1 MIRPIDFITEPAGIE
16 WVVSASVVPFHL
28 IGLGN
33 RRQGPGHWMF
43 AISLGHLSMAAD
55 AGFVPDIAHVGT
67 SIAIPSLEG
76 QARVVVLG
84 EARRMKGY
92 LENFPYPGE
101 NPHGNQK
108 DNTQP
113 DFPGTASPVG
123 D

>member
-1 MIRPIDFITEPAGIE
+1 MDHAMIRPIDFISEPAGIE

-55 AGFVPDIAHVGT
+55 AGSVPDIAHVGT

-76 QARVVVLG
+76 KPRIVFLR
-84 EARRMKGY
+84 EAPRMKAY
-92 LENFPYPGE
+92 LQNVQYPVQHPLS
-101 NPHGNQK
+101 NHK
-108 DNTQP
+108 
-113 DFPGTASPVG
+113 
-123 D
+123 